1 MNGIKSWFDGRSP
14 RERRLLLV
22 MVALA
27 VVTLVWA
34 GLILPVRNGLS
45 SSRARYTDAVVR
57 LGEAQAGLSQIKS
70 LQRRA
75 AAAPLGAPLADTIR
89 TRAEAAGFALAS
101 LDVEGPDRVRASIA
115 TARAGALMQWI
126 AQLEREGVLVEAL
139 SVSGAGGGSV
149 TTQMTLRR
157 RGA

>member
-1 MNGIKSWFDGRSP
+1 MTALKEWFDGRSL

-27 VVTLVWA
+27 AVTIVW
-34 GLILPVRNGLS
+34 GVMIRPVRNGLS
-45 SSRARYTDAVVR
+45 SSRERYTDAVIR
-57 LGEAQAGLSQIKS
+57 LGTAQAGLTQVKA

-75 AAAPLGAPLADTIR
+75 TPLSAPLADIV
-89 TRAEAAGFALAS
+89 RARADAAGFTLAS
-101 LDVEGPDRVRASIA
+101 LDVEAPGRIRTAIA

-126 AQLEREGVLVEAL
+126 SGLEAEGILVDSL
-139 SVSGAGGGSV
+139 SVSGNGAGSV
-149 TTQMTLRR
+149 TATMTLRA

>member
-1 MNGIKSWFDGRSP
+1 MNSLKAWFDGRSL

-27 VVTLVWA
+27 AVTLLWGIV
-34 GLILPVRNGLS
+34 IRPVRGGLS
-45 SSRARYTDAVVR
+45 SSRERYTDAVIR
-57 LGEAQAGLSQIKS
+57 LGSAQAGLTQVKA

-75 AAAPLGAPLADTIR
+75 TPLSAPLADIV
-89 TRAEAAGFALAS
+89 RARADAAGFTLAS
-101 LDVEGPDRVRASIA
+101 LDIEAPGRVRAAIA

-126 AQLEREGVLVEAL
+126 TALEGEGILVDSL
-139 SVSGAGGGSV
+139 SVSGNGPGSV
-149 TTQMTLRR
+149 TATMTLRA